1 MEKEKFHI
9 LVVDDDT
16 RLRSLLQRFL
26 RESGF
31 MVSAAKNAAE
41 ARVRLQEYD
50 FDLLI
55 VDIMMPNENGLV
67 FLEKLR
73 GESDVPVIL
82 LTAMGET
89 SDRIAGLE
97 TGADDYL
104 PKPFEPKELVLRI
117 KSILKRAPKNV
128 SQNLERLNLG
138 LCVYHLQTKELTTK
152 QGQVIHITP
161 VEQALLSVLG
171 QKYGQVFSREKLAEL
186 LGAGQSPRSIDVQ
199 ITRLRKKIEKDS
211 KNPRYLQT
219 VRGKGYMLLP
229 EM

>member
-1 MEKEKFHI
+1 MENVKAHI

-26 RESGF
+26 RENDF
-31 MVSAAKNAAE
+31 YVSVAKDAE
-41 ARVRLQEYD
+41 AAREKLENYK

-55 VDIMMPNENGLV
+55 VDIMMPGETGLQ
-67 FLEKLR
+67 FLSKLR
-73 GESDVPVIL
+73 HEDNVPVIL

-89 SDRIAGLE
+89 EDRIAGLE

-104 PKPFEPKELVLRI
+104 GKPFEPKELVLRI
-117 KSILKRAPKNV
+117 RNILKRAPQEKETGV
-128 SQNLERLNLG
+128 ESLNLG
-138 LCVYHLQTKELTTK
+138 LCFYDMIKKELTTK

-161 VEQALLSVLG
+161 VEQSLLNILG
-171 QKYGQVFSREKLAEL
+171 QKSGQVFSRERLAEI

-229 EM
+229 S